1 MFLEYAVLCTVISS
15 CCHSALYFSFI
26 RKIMKA
32 SEKYRWSG
40 LGKLSIH
47 FHLSVHIIVLYGQN
61 MHWGGGFP
69 SVDSTQML
77 ALIATLVFQ
86 N

>member
-1 MFLEYAVLCTVISS
+1 MFLEYADLCTVISS
-15 CCHSALYFSFI
+15 CCHSVLYFSFI

-40 LGKLSIH
+40 LGKLSLH

-61 MHWGGGFP
+61 VHGGWFSLSWFYTNVGFDNYR
-69 SVDSTQML
+69 S
-77 ALIATLVFQ
+77 
-86 N
+86 